1 MELKN
6 VLASMKK
13 TYSFV
18 VKIAAEVK
26 PADFKDIDVILQVKG
41 MSKRTNPESL
51 NLASLPIDFPRLK
64 DYYGRIYK
72 MQIDFDY
79 PITENQLRNEI
90 CNGLCL
96 DRAYVIVRTA
106 ESPLE
111 QYENDYLKYKD
122 DNGDSI
128 LMDED
133 DSKPDF
139 NVDEL
144 YGDVYNEEL
153 VKTLMSKEAR
163 KYQNDWKEVNPKYYN
178 KGA

>member
-6 VLASMKK
+6 ILASMKK

-18 VKIAAEVK
+18 VKIASEVK
-26 PADFKDIDVILQVKG
+26 VEDFKDIDTILQVKG

-51 NLASLPIDFPRLK
+51 SLASLPLDFPRLK

-79 PITENQLRNEI
+79 PITENQLRTEI

-96 DRAYVIVRTA
+96 DRAFVLVRTA

-111 QYENDYLKYKD
+111 QQQENYLKYKD

-128 LMDED
+128 LMD
-133 DSKPDF
+133 DSNKSEI
-139 NVDEL
+139 NVDDL

-153 VKTLMSKEAR
+153 VKLLQSKEAK
-163 KYQNDWKEVNPKYYN
+163 KYQNEFKEVDSKYYN

>member
-13 TYSFV
+13 TYSFI

-26 PADFKDIDVILQVKG
+26 ASDFKDIDVILQVKG

-79 PITENQLRNEI
+79 PITENQLKNEI

-96 DRAYVIVRTA
+96 DRAFVIVRTA

-122 DNGDSI
+122 NNGESI

-133 DSKPDF
+133 DKAEFDV
-139 NVDEL
+139 NDL
-144 YGDVYNEEL
+144 YGDIYNEEL
-153 VKTLMSKEAR
+153 VKTLMSKEAK
-163 KYQNDWKEVNPKYYN
+163 KYQNEFKEVDPKYYN

>member
-13 TYSFV
+13 TYSFI
-18 VKIAAEVK
+18 VKIASEVK
-26 PADFKDIDVILQVKG
+26 AEDFKDIDVILQLKG

-79 PITENQLRNEI
+79 PITENQLKNEI

-96 DRAYVIVRTA
+96 DRSFVIVRTA

-111 QYENDYLKYKD
+111 KQQEDYLKYKD

-133 DSKPDF
+133 DKADF
-139 NVDEL
+139 DVNDL
-144 YGDVYNEEL
+144 YGDIYNEEL
-153 VKTLMSKEAR
+153 VKTLMSKEAK
-163 KYQNDWKEVNPKYYN
+163 KYQQGFKEVDPKYYN

>member
-13 TYSFV
+13 TYSFI

-26 PADFKDIDVILQVKG
+26 ASDFKDIDVILQVKG

-79 PITENQLRNEI
+79 PITENQLKNEI

-96 DRAYVIVRTA
+96 DRAFVIVRTA

-122 DNGDSI
+122 NNSESI

-133 DSKPDF
+133 DKAEFDV
-139 NVDEL
+139 NDL
-144 YGDVYNEEL
+144 YGDIYNEEL
-153 VKTLMSKEAR
+153 VKTLMSKEAK
-163 KYQNDWKEVNPKYYN
+163 KYQNEFKEVDPKYYN